1 MRKTKETYDLNGLTV
16 NKYTGDGWRLIHD
29 GTNVIH
35 DIFYAENATTQTI
48 RNLEV
53 FDTSG
58 ETLTEIIVL
67 GLNYDPTST
76 IEGEVDA
83 YLGDL

>member
-1 MRKTKETYDLNGLTV
+1 MRKVKETYNLSGNTI

-48 RNLEV
+48 RNLEA

-67 GLNYDPTST
+67 GLNYDPTSVV
-76 IEGEVDA
+76 ENEVDN